1 MLGRLL
7 FLLNLVILTDPSLAS
22 SASSGSAGRWRLPLV
37 KKKTD
42 DADEEDEDGDGVHEA
57 SAGALASRSRLSV
70 FRREKN
76 PPPVLGVLRRLATR
90 LSAILGGFLE
100 PPPVQP

>member
-7 FLLNLVILTDPSLAS
+7 FLLNLVILTDPSLAP
-22 SASSGSAGRWRLPLV
+22 SASSGSAGRRRLSSV
-37 KKKTD
+37 KKTD
-42 DADEEDEDGDGVHEA
+42 DEDEEDDGDGVHEA
-57 SAGALASRSRLSV
+57 SPGALASRSGLSV

-76 PPPVLGVLRRLATR
+76 PPPALGVQRRLATR
-90 LSAILGGFLE
+90 LSAILGGLLA